1 MEVLKAIADRC
12 SVREYKAEK
21 ITDDELQAIVEA
33 ARMAPSGMNARKT
46 RLFVIQ
52 SPEVLE
58 KTARAIAA
66 ATKAGHAEGVSAER
80 AAAIDVDSYNF
91 FYHAP
96 ILLIVTSPADAYN
109 AFADCGCVLE
119 NAMIQAAELGIGT
132 CWVNNVRRCQK
143 DAAVRKLL
151 SELGVA
157 EDEIVTGSLAIGYP
171 VHELKGKNQE
181 KGHEVKY
188 I

>member
-1 MEVLKAIADRC
+1 M
-12 SVREYKAEK
+12 
-21 ITDDELQAIVEA
+21 
-33 ARMAPSGMNARKT
+33 
-46 RLFVIQ
+46 
-52 SPEVLE
+52 
-58 KTARAIAA
+58 
-66 ATKAGHAEGVSAER
+66 
-80 AAAIDVDSYNF
+80 DSYNF

-96 ILLIVTSPADAYN
+96 TLLIVTSPADAYN

-119 NAMIQAAELGIGT
+119 NAMIQAADLGIGT

-181 KGHEVKY
+181 KGQLILIKNILKNIKINLLLPFQEILK
-188 I
+188 III